1 MKVIRFH
8 PDAEAEMIE
17 AAACC
22 EAQQPELG
30 RRFLASVQDAAN
42 RIVLNPQLYAA
53 ILPLIQKRR
62 NARVPV
68 EVRHDD
74 STSDSA
80 AH

>member
-1 MKVIRFH
+1 MKVVSFH
-8 PDAEAEMIE
+8 PGAEAEMIE
-17 AAACC
+17 AAAYY

-74 STSDSA
+74 STSDRKA
-80 AH
+80 Y